1 MSTVMVVDDDPDV
14 LATLSNILKS
24 AGYTVVEA
32 GNGIEALNTLD
43 KGEPLDLLVTDIIM
57 PGLNGFNLARMAR
70 SRRPKIKILYL
81 TGWFQTSETMLDQGE
96 KYGKI
101 LTKPLM
107 PDDLRREIVAALAAG
122 RPVRGGEPSAPSAPC
137 PRAHCR
143 PAIRSP
149 ACNASGIRL
158 NPVPA

>member
-107 PDDLRREIVAALAAG
+107 PDDLRREIVAALAA
-122 RPVRGGEPSAPSAPC
+122 
-137 PRAHCR
+137 
-143 PAIRSP
+143 
-149 ACNASGIRL
+149 
-158 NPVPA
+158 